1 MDHSQIFKIF
11 QNFSIQDT
19 FMKNL
24 THWDLP
30 GGPVVKTLGSPCKEA
45 QVRSLVGGPRSHMLR
60 GTDQTKPKPPSFNS
74 LLKFVVQW
82 LNIVS
87 IQ

>member
-30 GGPVVKTLGSPCKEA
+30 GGPVVKTLGF
-45 QVRSLVGGPRSHMLR
+45 HLR
-60 GTDQTKPKPPSFNS
+60 GHRFDPWSGN
-74 LLKFVVQW
+74 
-82 LNIVS
+82 
-87 IQ
+87 